1 MFERLR
7 LWFKEKEALKAVF
20 SDLEKDVIGDF
31 GGRLSNI
38 TDPTQLAQLVLDKQ
52 VFIEQMRLMQKAMT
66 FHIPFPAPNKHDT
79 SHWHQ
84 AQAFNALLMNA
95 DTMRRLREDLRAE
108 VAARREAALAW
119 VTPFIGIVGTVAG
132 TFLGYFLGTR

>member
-1 MFERLR
+1 MFEKLR

-20 SDLEKDVIGDF
+20 SGLEKDVVGDF

-38 TDPTQLAQLVLDKQ
+38 TDPAQLAQLVLDKQ
-52 VFIEQMRLMQKAMT
+52 VFIEQIRLMQKAMT
-66 FHIPFPAPNKHDT
+66 FHIPYPPPDKDDT

-84 AQAFNALLMNA
+84 AQALNALLMKPDA
-95 DTMRRLREDLRAE
+95 MRRLREDLRAE

-119 VTPFIGIVGTVAG
+119 VTPFVGVVGTVAG
-132 TFLGYFLGTR
+132 TSLGYFLGTR